1 MLAHHIFRENTYDEV
16 VLEYLTKY
24 FEGPVDEMIR
34 VWERSMGFSIEAYEL
49 EEDILTYSMF
59 TRIYHPKDAA
69 VLKDYVKL
77 SGKEQVILAY
87 LSFASF
93 QYFVGGKEAEEFIF
107 RSLEHVRKKGWEY
120 NKWEESRLETA
131 RSILTICARTGLKFA
146 FFQELPRTLLQSM
159 QLEDKVF
166 AQCQASPR
174 ADVTIY
180 YRMLQADREPGEFK
194 KEPLKNLYQGIYN
207 KEFILFYGEVLE
219 YYFTVSA
226 GGEVKETGKNKL
238 TVPEAKLEGT
248 TKYQMINRML
258 AAKQQGRE
266 QELMELLGQYRQQE
280 AWVSS
285 LFELIE

>member
-1 MLAHHIFRENTYDEV
+1 MGALHGIFH
-16 VLEYLTKY
+16 
-24 FEGPVDEMIR
+24 
-34 VWERSMGFSIEAYEL
+34 
-49 EEDILTYSMF
+49 
-59 TRIYHPKDAA
+59 RIYHPGDAA

-87 LSFASF
+87 LTFASF
-93 QYFVGGKEAEEFIF
+93 QYFIGGKEAETFIF

-120 NKWEESRLETA
+120 DIICDLALLKYYAQEKKWEETRLETA
-131 RSILTICARTGLKFA
+131 RAILSVCARTGLKFA

-174 ADVTIY
+174 ADVTIH
-180 YRMLQADREPGEFK
+180 YRMLQPDREPGEFK
-194 KEPLKNLYQGIYN
+194 SEPLKNLYQGIYN

-219 YYFTVSA
+219 YYFTVA
-226 GGEVKETGKNKL
+226 GRGEIQQTEKNRL

>member
-1 MLAHHIFRENTYDEV
+1 MF
-16 VLEYLTKY
+16 
-24 FEGPVDEMIR
+24 FSFCCG
-34 VWERSMGFSIEAYEL
+34 RSRCPE
-49 EEDILTYSMF
+49 
-59 TRIYHPKDAA
+59 
-69 VLKDYVKL
+69 
-77 SGKEQVILAY
+77 
-87 LSFASF
+87 
-93 QYFVGGKEAEEFIF
+93 
-107 RSLEHVRKKGWEY
+107 KGWEY
-120 NKWEESRLETA
+120 DIICDLALLKYYAQEKKWEENRLETA
-131 RSILTICARTGLKFA
+131 RAILSVCARTGLKFA

-166 AQCQASPR
+166 VQCQASPR
-174 ADVTIY
+174 ADVTIH
-180 YRMLQADREPGEFK
+180 YRMLQPDREPGEFK
-194 KEPLKNLYQGIYN
+194 SEPLKNLYQGIYN

-219 YYFTVSA
+219 YYFTVA
-226 GGEVKETGKNKL
+226 GRGEIQQTEKSRL

>member
-1 MLAHHIFRENTYDEV
+1 M
-16 VLEYLTKY
+16 
-24 FEGPVDEMIR
+24 
-34 VWERSMGFSIEAYEL
+34 
-49 EEDILTYSMF
+49 
-59 TRIYHPKDAA
+59 
-69 VLKDYVKL
+69 
-77 SGKEQVILAY
+77 ILAY

-93 QYFVGGKEAEEFIF
+93 QYFVGGKEAEKFIF

-120 NKWEESRLETA
+120 DIVCDLALLKYYAEDNKWEESRLETA